1 MAAEFILCST
11 KHVPY
16 VGAKSLYEALPEYE
30 DCMTEKFVFT
40 CIWTVVKIHIR
51 LKDVLMF
58 WQIWAALSLDFRTD
72 SSAIT

>member
-1 MAAEFILCST
+1 
-11 KHVPY
+11 
-16 VGAKSLYEALPEYE
+16 
-30 DCMTEKFVFT
+30 
-40 CIWTVVKIHIR
+40 VVKIHIR